1 MRRAVCLSALGA
13 ALLAAGCGQKG
24 PLYLPDRNAPVVTAP
39 ATQPQ
44 PAPATQPQPAPATQ
58 PQPAPAQPVPA
69 SPAHP
74 PAAQPKPTDRKDED
88 SGGP

>member
-1 MRRAVCLSALGA
+1 MRRAGYLSALGA

-24 PLYLPDRNAPVVTAP
+24 PLYLPDRKAPVVTAP

-44 PAPATQPQPAPATQ
+44 PAPGES
-58 PQPAPAQPVPA
+58 VPA
-69 SPAHP
+69 SPAHA
-74 PAAQPKPTDRKDED
+74 PAAQPKPTDQKDED

>member
-44 PAPATQPQPAPATQ
+44 PSPGESAPA
-58 PQPAPAQPVPA
+58 APAQA
-69 SPAHP
+69 
-74 PAAQPKPTDRKDED
+74 PAAQPKTTDKDNED
-88 SGGP
+88 SGAPK

>member
-39 ATQPQ
+39 ATQS
-44 PAPATQPQPAPATQ
+44 
-58 PQPAPAQPVPA
+58 QPAPAQSVPA
-69 SPAHP
+69 SPAQP
-74 PAAQPKPTDRKDED
+74 PAAQPKPTDKKDED